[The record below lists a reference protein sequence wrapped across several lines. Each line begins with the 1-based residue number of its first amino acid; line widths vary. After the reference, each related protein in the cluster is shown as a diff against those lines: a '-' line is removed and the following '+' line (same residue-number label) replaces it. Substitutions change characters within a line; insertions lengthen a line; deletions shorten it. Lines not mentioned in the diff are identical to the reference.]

1 MTSGRRLLIS
11 LSIIL
16 VGNEVAGRTLQ
27 DRGGYDLSNGPV
39 TYEAYYPEDAPQ
51 ARQPLEKSYQTS
63 YEGYL
68 EASDRHQQ
76 SPQDDITPWRH
87 YPPAYVNQYRRQQP
101 SHTELEDA
109 LKTLIDA
116 IRDERI
122 ARPAITE
129 LYIKEPSN
137 TQKIDDD
144 EVDSIFKPRPQVIN
158 YVFSGG
164 EGQGDS
170 FNKRGVGQRDEVPQV
185 AAIEVSEKP
194 HKIRHHHGEKLRRNR
209 VAEA

>member
-1 MTSGRRLLIS
+1 MTTGRGFLTA

-16 VGNEVAGRTLQ
+16 VGSEAVGRTYQ
-27 DRGGYDLSNGPV
+27 ARAGYDLSNGPV

-51 ARQPLEKSYQTS
+51 VRQPLEKSYQTS
-63 YEGYL
+63 YDSYPDS
-68 EASDRHQQ
+68 SDHHQQ

-87 YPPAYVNQYRRQQP
+87 NPPPYVNQYRREQP
-101 SHTELEDA
+101 PHTELEDA
-109 LKTLIDA
+109 LKMLIDA
-116 IRDERI
+116 IRGERI

-129 LYIKEPSN
+129 LYIKEPSSN
-137 TQKIDDD
+137 RKIDDD
-144 EVDSIFKPRPQVIN
+144 EVENIFKPRPQVIN
-158 YVFSGG
+158 YVFGGG
-164 EGQGDS
+164 EGAGDS
-170 FNKRGVGQRDEVPQV
+170 LSNRGVVQGEEVPQV